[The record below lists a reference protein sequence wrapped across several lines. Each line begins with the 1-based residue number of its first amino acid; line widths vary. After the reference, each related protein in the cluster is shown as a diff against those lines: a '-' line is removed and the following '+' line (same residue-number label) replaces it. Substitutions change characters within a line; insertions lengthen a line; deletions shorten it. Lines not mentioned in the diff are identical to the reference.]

1 MKDKF
6 DDIFNTTRYVKCQDE
21 IRKQIMEV
29 KASKHIFVVITWI
42 EPILTIFWKLEIKD
56 IERGVE
62 HYKMLKEQAEGF
74 QTDVRKQ
81 TERKTSL
88 EKEMEQMEKEKQDLE
103 AKLKEFHEKYR
114 EAEKVEQDI
123 RTKKMRL
130 EELER
135 NRADVEADIT
145 RMMNCSA
152 DELEE
157 EMKKFQSTKVRMFRS
172 KTQKYLIV
180 FV

>member
-1 MKDKF
+1 MMISSTPPAMSSVRMKFARKSLKLKRVS
-6 DDIFNTTRYVKCQDE
+6 IPSLVLTRVE
-21 IRKQIMEV
+21 L
-29 KASKHIFVVITWI
+29 
-42 EPILTIFWKLEIKD
+42 ILTTSFLKKEIKD

-62 HYKMLKEQAEGF
+62 HFKMLKEQAEGF

-81 TERKTSL
+81 TERKTNL

-135 NRADVEADIT
+135 NRADVEAEIT

-157 EMKKFQSTKVRMFRS
+157 EMKKFQSTKVRMFCSR
-172 KTQKYLIV
+172 TRNI
-180 FV
+180 